1 MSEKGYIQERVV
13 EEEIEYKRKRKEGK
27 HAEKKPSTTE
37 ARREVKPV
45 ITPIFNIKLKE
56 VEKITTGKPK
66 APNISLKEL
75 KLPKLDIKP
84 IDAILTGPS

>member
-1 MSEKGYIQERVV
+1 MSEKEYVQERVV
-13 EEEIEYKRKRKEGK
+13 EEEEHERKHK
-27 HAEKKPSTTE
+27 EKKPIEKKTSTTK